1 MVKRL
6 VMATVAIGLVGSMAG
21 RAEARRTDPH
31 TREQVAIEKEAIELV
46 EQVEEVGWD
55 VRYHAERLAQFAPT
69 HGISRWTHYHHLDEI
84 KALVN
89 DNLRPA
95 LKRLT
100 EIQVQLPEWKQESID
115 RMLASAQELSA
126 DASSAYI
133 AKAENVNV
141 PPAMNEDYKK
151 FVNGMTTHAEALV
164 KTSDAAH
171 SFASAHLKAV
181 EAGLNVQK

>member
-6 VMATVAIGLVGSMAG
+6 AMVTVAIVLVGSMAG
-21 RAEARRTDPH
+21 RAEARGADTH
-31 TREQVAIEKEAIELV
+31 TREQVAVEKEAIELV

-55 VRYHAERLAQFAPT
+55 VRYHAERLAQFAQT
-69 HGISRWTHYHHLDEI
+69 HGISRWTHYHHLDQI

-115 RMLASAQELSA
+115 RMLASARELSA

-151 FVNGMTTHAEALV
+151 FVGGMTSHAEALV

-171 SFASAHLKAV
+171 SFAAAHLKAV